1 MTTQD
6 NLTDPASPGG
16 AAESTDSACESPSA
30 VLSLPEHEIFELVE
44 QLDVRGPRYTS
55 YPTAPV
61 WRNEFPAA
69 EYQQG
74 LEALAGRGR
83 PIAAYLHLPFCRSR
97 CLYCGCNSFIS
108 RNRDTIRDYARH
120 LEREVRT
127 VGERAGGRLRHSW
140 LHLGGGTP
148 THTPPEV
155 LVSLL
160 DAFLESIPGVDGAE
174 RSIEVDPR
182 VTTDEHLQ
190 VLAERGFRRVSIG
203 LQDFDEQVQEA
214 VNRHFAHDAMRTFV
228 ERCRAH
234 GFQSVNVDLIYG
246 LPFQTRSSWRRTLD
260 QVSELRPDRVAS
272 FGYAHLPDKIAHQRA
287 LPAEMLP
294 SPRDRLGMLL
304 DANRH
309 FADLGFEIIGLDHF
323 AAPGDG
329 LADAVRA
336 GRLWRNF
343 MGYTEIRDVEM
354 LGFGA
359 SSIGEL
365 DEMFVQNAVQPEQ
378 YNRRVE
384 EDGWAVARGHALDDD
399 DRVRKTLIND
409 LMCNLVVRIPETA
422 DSVPGLRETLEAI
435 STSLAPY
442 ESPGLIEPESGGWA
456 VTPLGR
462 LFLRNLAMPFDRY
475 LPEQEG
481 VTFSRTV

>member
-1 MTTQD
+1 MTQHHP
-6 NLTDPASPGG
+6 TDPASSSG
-16 AAESTDSACESPSA
+16 AAAPPDGVPARPPA
-30 VLSLPEHEIFELVE
+30 VPSLPEEEIFELVE

-61 WRNEFPAA
+61 WRNEFPVAQ
-69 EYQQG
+69 YRRG
-74 LEALAGRGR
+74 LEALADRGR

-108 RNRDTIRDYARH
+108 RNQDKIRDYARH

-127 VGERAGGRLRHSW
+127 AGERAGGGLRHSW

-148 THTPPEV
+148 TNTPPEV
-155 LVSLL
+155 LAPLL

-182 VTTDEHLQ
+182 VTTDDHLQ
-190 VLAERGFRRVSIG
+190 LLADRGFRRISVG

-214 VNRHFAHDAMRTFV
+214 VNRHFTYDDMRVFV

-234 GFQSVNVDLIYG
+234 GFRSVNVDLIYG
-246 LPFQTRSSWRRTLD
+246 LPFQTRSSWRRTLE

-294 SPRDRLGMLL
+294 SPRQRLGMLL
-304 DANRH
+304 DANRL
-309 FADLGFEIIGLDHF
+309 FADLGYEIIGLDHF

-365 DEMFVQNAVQPEQ
+365 EEMFVQNAVLPEQ
-378 YNRRVE
+378 YILRVE
-384 EDGWAVARGHALDDD
+384 ESGWAVARGHALDDD

-409 LMCNLVVRIPETA
+409 LMCNLVVRVPEAA
-422 DSVPGLRETLEAI
+422 DSVPGLREALEAI
-435 STSLAPY
+435 SASLAPY
-442 ESPGLIEPESGGWA
+442 ESPGLIEPHNGGWA